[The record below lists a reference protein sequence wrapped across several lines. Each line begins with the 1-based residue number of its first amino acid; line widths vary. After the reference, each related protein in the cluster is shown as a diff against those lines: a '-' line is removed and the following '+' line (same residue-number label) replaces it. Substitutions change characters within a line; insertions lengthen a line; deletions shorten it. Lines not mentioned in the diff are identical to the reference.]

1 MSSAFSNLSVV
12 DEYFKKELDRGS
24 NTGPFSDDP
33 INRLY
38 SNRFGLIPNLVKG
51 EWRMIIDLSFP
62 RGNSINDFIPVSVAM
77 VKYTS
82 VDDAIAL
89 TIKCGR
95 GALDF
100 ADMLESILKLCA
112 FISFLIHYLNEVFLT
127 ISWYNGLQR

>member
-1 MSSAFSNLSVV
+1 MSSAFSNPSVV

-24 NTGPFSDDP
+24 NTGPCSDDP
-33 INRLY
+33 INGPY
-38 SNRFGLIPNLVKG
+38 SNRFGLITNLVKG

-77 VKYTS
+77 V
-82 VDDAIAL
+82 
-89 TIKCGR
+89 
-95 GALDF
+95 F

-112 FISFLIHYLNEVFLT
+112 FISFLIHYLNEVFLM